1 MDYEVKSTES
11 YEKEYRPSLESDSSG
26 LKGGGVNNVKVE
38 SVPNRRNGNLGGWH
52 CDDNKPVYLTK

>member
-1 MDYEVKSTES
+1 MDYEVKSIEP

-38 SVPNRRNGNLGGWH
+38 SVPNRRNGN
-52 CDDNKPVYLTK
+52 